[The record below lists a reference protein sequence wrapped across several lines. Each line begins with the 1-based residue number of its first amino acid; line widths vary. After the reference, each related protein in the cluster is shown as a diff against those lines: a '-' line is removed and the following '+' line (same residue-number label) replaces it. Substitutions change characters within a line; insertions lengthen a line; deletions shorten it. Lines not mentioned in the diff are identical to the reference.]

1 MLYPTAF
8 NGRVFR
14 CSAFYCNIFNID
26 NQLNELLCDAE
37 VPNELCNLP
46 APKAKLPYT
55 ECIRAFNRFDPNTM
69 TCSNMNVK
77 QYIGI
82 SDILLKFQTRATI
95 SRCDRWTGLEGR
107 WEGRNVV
114 LSGFIALWVRVLSI
128 IDLVAKVE
136 AIHLPRILSPRSSR
150 KSELLPDKIGRFNF
164 KMEERCRRKYKSVER
179 SFHFHSFWFRRMCTQ
194 TIIFNKNLRS
204 YRIRYSNIFTLLM
217 IILLG

>member
-1 MLYPTAF
+1 MLYPAAF
-8 NGRVFR
+8 NGRVFQQ
-14 CSAFYCNIFNID
+14 SAFYCNIFNID
-26 NQLNELLCDAE
+26 NKLNELLCDAE

-55 ECIRAFNRFDPNTM
+55 ECIRTFNRSGPNTM
-69 TCSNMNVK
+69 TCSNVSVK

-95 SRCDRWTGLEGR
+95 SRRGRRTGLEER

-128 IDLVAKVE
+128 IDLVVK

-150 KSELLPDKIGRFNF
+150 KSELLPDKIERFNF
-164 KMEERCRRKYKSVER
+164 KMEERCRR
-179 SFHFHSFWFRRMCTQ
+179 
-194 TIIFNKNLRS
+194 
-204 YRIRYSNIFTLLM
+204 
-217 IILLG
+217 